1 MDIIRMNVQLKQEE
15 IDMIVTALQYVFN
28 KKLDMV
34 KRNRDV
40 LTQSE
45 INELLNSANEYDDL
59 SAFIQNK
66 TQNYKNGMKV
76 VFISHPISVN
86 IKNQFAVKENL
97 EKLAE
102 IIREINLAEPN
113 VVPFAPYY
121 ADCIALDDKNEDE
134 RERGMRNSEALLRSG
149 LVDEMRLHGEFLSY
163 GMEQEMKL
171 ALELGIP
178 VKRYLEDES

>member
-1 MDIIRMNVQLKQEE
+1 MNLKVTSEE
-15 IDMIVTALQYVFN
+15 IDMIVTSLQYVYN

-34 KRNRDV
+34 KMNRNI
-40 LTQSE
+40 LNQPE

-59 SAFIQNK
+59 SALIQNK
-66 TQNYKNGMKV
+66 QQNYKQPMRI
-76 VFISHPISVN
+76 VFIAHPIGVD
-86 IKNQFAVKENL
+86 ICNQYAVEKNL

-121 ADCIALDDKNEDE
+121 ADCVALDDKNEDE

-149 LVDEMRLHGEFLSY
+149 LVDEMRLYGEFLSY
-163 GMEQEMKL
+163 GMEMEMNL
-171 ALELGIP
+171 AKELGIP
-178 VKRYLEDES
+178 VRDFLD